1 MVRMRKLLSVLIALS
16 MLLSCAPAVLAEAET
31 VTITIL
37 ESSDLHGSI
46 ASYDYAVDAPT
57 ANTGLA
63 RVASVVKAEREKD
76 PDLLLLDC
84 GDSIQANM
92 ISLFNGDVVHPMIN
106 AMNFVG
112 YDVWELGNH
121 EFNYDFDMLERAI
134 SFFEGDVL
142 IANAYNAD
150 GTRWQK
156 PYSIF
161 EVKGVKVGI
170 FGINAPH
177 ITQWEA
183 SAPSHYN
190 NMTFTTP
197 MEETGNMVAELR
209 DQVDVLI
216 GLVHYGRDGE

>member
-84 GDSIQANM
+84 GDSIQAN
-92 ISLFNGDVVHPMIN
+92 P
-106 AMNFVG
+106 
-112 YDVWELGNH
+112 
-121 EFNYDFDMLERAI
+121 
-134 SFFEGDVL
+134 
-142 IANAYNAD
+142 
-150 GTRWQK
+150 
-156 PYSIF
+156 
-161 EVKGVKVGI
+161 
-170 FGINAPH
+170 
-177 ITQWEA
+177 
-183 SAPSHYN
+183 
-190 NMTFTTP
+190 
-197 MEETGNMVAELR
+197 
-209 DQVDVLI
+209 
-216 GLVHYGRDGE
+216 